1 MNMQWTV
8 LTNPNPILRK
18 KTEVVDVAEITAPE
32 FQTFADAYAA
42 FMIASNG
49 VGLAANQIGISKRI
63 IAVLKKD
70 VAEVFVNPE
79 IIKAS
84 TATIESEEGCLS
96 VPGVYGIV
104 DRSKRIRIRALDRH
118 GRRIEFDASGFRATI
133 FQHEIDHLNGILFI
147 DKAKKIVK
155 S

>member
-1 MNMQWTV
+1 MQWTV

>member
-1 MNMQWTV
+1 MAWTV
-8 LTNPNPILRK
+8 LTDPNPSLRK
-18 KTEVVDVAEITAPE
+18 KTEIVDVAEVTAPK
-32 FQTFADAYAA
+32 FQTFADDYAA
-42 FMIASNG
+42 FMITSNG

-84 TATIESEEGCLS
+84 ASTIESEEGCLS

-104 DRSKRIRIRALDRH
+104 DRSKRIRVSALDRH
-118 GRRIEFDASGFRATI
+118 GRRVEFNASGFRATI

-147 DKAKKIVK
+147 DKAKKIL
-155 S
+155 